1 MLEGFTTED
10 GRVIKG
16 LNDLDGITA
25 YDAYKESNPNSRS
38 AGEAILNFFRRSGF
52 DKSADGNVANL
63 SKIKLDAIKSNDQML
78 TALIGKRQAG
88 MDFDIAVNSVLK
100 DTSYS
105 AMERLVETP
114 KIIEQTLTSPDGKAS
129 ITYKV
134 LSKLVMREGKV
145 VPIIVPLTNQYIGTD
160 GITQA
165 DVDKS
170 QANASNYLRSTS
182 TPLKSIKDP
191 LTNAERDLVRV
202 DVFNIQT
209 GNHVDNHIVDTTPP
223 GTVKIIDFPRPSNL
237 TDQAVESNFNEYQ
250 NVAQNMNVK
259 ILDKKTPMEYSS
271 VLNSLGLKDTDSGQ
285 LKTVKDNLGIKYALA
300 KKRVDVELA
309 GTQFTDVQKQQIAA
323 SVLLID
329 KYAHSFLQN
338 ELGKNKGGSKIFK
351 DLSQDSIDPG
361 KMLLAIDYAYT
372 TGILSDFADGTT
384 PSVRS
389 VGTSLEA
396 YFQSKRGDDL
406 FRIGPD
412 DLESRAAQIYDAGQK
427 RLIENLHSILS
438 NQVGGSQ
445 QTILGGVYLN
455 ESSPTLLNILLR
467 DLPSLP
473 PSNIRIN
480 RGEAKVRP
488 IQREQKEE
496 PSNTRS
502 ITVTPQGIQRG
513 PEDSLLR
520 ANIPDSVEDK
530 VTFVSRIFKDN
541 PDETMFMKRLVNQES
556 LFGKAKGTYE
566 ISGKMGQRGSYG
578 VAQVDEVAFNAVKN
592 KLLNP
597 ESSISKYIDP
607 FEKATGID
615 LTTVNYEDLTND
627 TLSIAFGRMYLMQL
641 TEDPIPSSKEDQA
654 KYWKTYYNTKAGKGT
669 VKEFLNTNKD
679 L

>member
-88 MDFDIAVNSVLK
+88 MDFDTAVNSVLK

-145 VPIIVPLTNQYIGTD
+145 VPIIVNLTNQYIGTD

-223 GTVKIIDFPRPSNL
+223 GTVKIIDLPRPSNL
-237 TDQAVESNFNEYQ
+237 TDQAVESKFNEYQ
-250 NVAQNMNVK
+250 KVAQNMNFK

-438 NQVGGSQ
+438 NQVGSQ

-496 PSNTRS
+496 PS
-502 ITVTPQGIQRG
+502 IQ
-513 PEDSLLR
+513 
-520 ANIPDSVEDK
+520 
-530 VTFVSRIFKDN
+530 
-541 PDETMFMKRLVNQES
+541 
-556 LFGKAKGTYE
+556 
-566 ISGKMGQRGSYG
+566 
-578 VAQVDEVAFNAVKN
+578 
-592 KLLNP
+592 
-597 ESSISKYIDP
+597 
-607 FEKATGID
+607 D
-615 LTTVNYEDLTND
+615 L
-627 TLSIAFGRMYLMQL
+627 
-641 TEDPIPSSKEDQA
+641 
-654 KYWKTYYNTKAGKGT
+654 
-669 VKEFLNTNKD
+669 
-679 L
+679 